1 MSTDPA
7 RLFGTLKADAFTA
20 ADPAALRQIGDRRGR
35 VRLTLVATAMVVGVI
50 LAGSV
55 WALGRPT
62 ALPRPAIPATPPSP
76 SIVVTLPSAGP
87 STEPDSTETPQTSC
101 QDPYE
106 IPYRAFLQPS
116 DGADPDADCAPPDPQ
131 YSELKLCQS
140 GFGGGAGPIVRSI
153 SMFIHSTDPG
163 APTDT
168 TPADY
173 AHQTIMYFKGGGAR
187 QYFSQ
192 LEAAVVNCPT
202 VRDGDLVLHNRIEK
216 HGIAG
221 DESFLVSVSFAF
233 EMGGTQMSK
242 FELAAVVRVRDMV
255 TVFIGHGWEEASAD
269 PALMQLLAKRA
280 VTRLNAWRP

>member
-1 MSTDPA
+1 MSTDPG

-35 VRLTLVATAMVVGVI
+35 VRLALVATAMVVGVI
-50 LAGSV
+50 LAGSA

-62 ALPRPAIPATPPSP
+62 ALPVPPATHPAP
-76 SIVVTLPSAGP
+76 SIVVTPET
-87 STEPDSTETPQTSC
+87 TEPEATDTPQTSC
-101 QDPYE
+101 QDPHE

-116 DGADPDADCAPPDPQ
+116 DGADPDAYCAPPDPQ

-140 GFGGGAGPIVRSI
+140 GFGGGAGPVVRAI
-153 SMFIHSTDPG
+153 SMFINRTDPG

-173 AHQTIMYFKGGGAR
+173 AHQTIMYFKGGGAH
-187 QYFSQ
+187 QYFGQ
-192 LEAAVVNCPT
+192 LESAVVNCPT
-202 VRDGDLVLHNRIEK
+202 VKSGDLVLHNRIGK

-221 DESFLVSVSFAF
+221 DESFLVSVSFDF

-242 FELAAVVRVRDMV
+242 TELAAVVRVRDMV
-255 TVFIGHGWEEASAD
+255 TVVYGNGWEESSAD
-269 PALMQLLAKRA
+269 PALIQLLAKRA